1 MGRSRAVKPTRD
13 QKALISAAG
22 LEVRSW
28 LVLAKTPEELR
39 LVVILRFFTGY
50 TQAETAAALE
60 IPQGTVAT
68 RQRRALALLRLELG
82 EEEQP

>member
-28 LVLAKTPEELR
+28 LVLAETPEELH
-39 LVVILRFFTGY
+39 LVSRRTG
-50 TQAETAAALE
+50 
-60 IPQGTVAT
+60 AT
-68 RQRRALALLRLELG
+68 RVIKKARRR
-82 EEEQP
+82 QPVRAMSK

>member
-28 LVLAKTPEELR
+28 SLLGDLKICPRCGGRMELVHNDA
-39 LVVILRFFTGY
+39 
-50 TQAETAAALE
+50 
-60 IPQGTVAT
+60 
-68 RQRRALALLRLELG
+68 QR
-82 EEEQP
+82 

>member
-28 LVLAKTPEELR
+28 LVLAETPEELR
-39 LVVILRFFTGY
+39 LVSRRTG
-50 TQAETAAALE
+50 
-60 IPQGTVAT
+60 AT
-68 RQRRALALLRLELG
+68 RVTKKAPPAWAGQG
-82 EEEQP
+82 H